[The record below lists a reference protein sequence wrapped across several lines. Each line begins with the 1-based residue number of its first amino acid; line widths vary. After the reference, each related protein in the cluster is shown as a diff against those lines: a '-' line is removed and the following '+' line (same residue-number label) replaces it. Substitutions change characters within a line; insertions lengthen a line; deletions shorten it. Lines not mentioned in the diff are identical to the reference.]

1 MKFKTSF
8 IIYTIASF
16 LNAGVPFL
24 LLPILT
30 KLLSPEQYGIL
41 TLYTVFIAL
50 FSPIIS
56 LNIMSPLQIS
66 YTNLNQ
72 REFAS
77 YFSSIL
83 TIPIIMFVFSIV
95 FLTVFS
101 ATLLHLSHISL
112 IMLYTLPIILL
123 FQVFPKLVTSIY
135 QITEQPIKYA
145 IYQLSF
151 AVMNISFTLYF
162 LYAYHASWE
171 SRVIAILFT
180 NIFFTFISLYIFK
193 RMDLYTKNLK
203 KEYFIDAIKI
213 GAPLIIHIISAVLF
227 QMSDRLFIQYF
238 KGDYELG
245 IFAVGAQIGMIA
257 LIIQQAFM
265 QAWLPYLFKNLK
277 LNTSASKI
285 KIVQL
290 SYISIILF
298 MIMPF
303 LIELASIPIFI
314 FFIDSKYEYAQQY
327 VFWVALGYAF
337 LGIYKIFSGVILF
350 KKKTSYLAWI
360 SLFSLGINLIFNY
373 LFIKCYGTIGVT
385 YATAL
390 TMMTFAIIVI
400 IVANRLFKL
409 PWFDFNILKGRK

>member
-30 KLLSPEQYGIL
+30 KLLPPEQYGVL

-50 FSPIIS
+50 FFPIIS
-56 LNIMSPLQIS
+56 LNIMSPLQIA

-72 REFAS
+72 KEFAS

-83 TIPIIMFVFSIV
+83 SIPIVMFLFSIV
-95 FLTVFS
+95 FLTIFS
-101 ATLLHLSHISL
+101 TTLHQLSNVSL
-112 IMLYTLPIILL
+112 TMLYALPIILL
-123 FQVFPKLVTSIY
+123 FQVFPKLVTSVY
-135 QITEQPIKYA
+135 QIKEQPIRYA

-151 AVMNISFTLYF
+151 AVMNISTTIYL
-162 LYAYHASWE
+162 LYAYNANWE
-171 SRVIAILFT
+171 SRILAILFT
-180 NIFFTFISLYIFK
+180 NMFFTFIALFIFK

-203 KEYFIDAIKI
+203 KEYFTDAIKV
-213 GAPLIIHIISAVLF
+213 GTPLIIHIVSAVLF

-238 KGDYELG
+238 KGDYDLG
-245 IFAVGAQIGMIA
+245 VFAAGAQIGMIA
-257 LIIQQAFM
+257 LIIQQAFT

-277 LNTSASKI
+277 LNTLANKI
-285 KIVQL
+285 KIVKL

-303 LIELASIPIFI
+303 IIELVSIPIFT
-314 FFIDSKYEYAQQY
+314 FFIDKKYEYAQQY

-337 LGIYKIFSGVILF
+337 LGIYKIFSGFILF
-350 KKKTSYLAWI
+350 KKKTSCLAWI
-360 SLFSLGINLIFNY
+360 SLFSLIINFILNY
-373 LFIKCYGTIGVT
+373 LFINYYGTIGVA

-390 TMMTFAIIVI
+390 TMMFFAIIVI
-400 IVANRLFKL
+400 CIANRLFGL
-409 PWFDFNILKGRK
+409 PWFYFSTFKGQK